1 MPQYDAAWC
10 SENDTFSSQQ
20 HPQRKKRIYDA
31 GFRASDIVLFLLVVF
46 GERRNLRAVVA
57 RVGFLGVREGRFG
70 DDSPPEFS
78 NSHHTR
84 LCKTTT
90 ETKEND
96 DVEQSKGKKGREKQH
111 SSHGIREPET
121 DGLETD
127 REITRDEIRS
137 VED

>member
-57 RVGFLGVREGRFG
+57 RVGFLVVREGRFG
-70 DDSPPEFS
+70 DDSFAA
-78 NSHHTR
+78 
-84 LCKTTT
+84 
-90 ETKEND
+90 
-96 DVEQSKGKKGREKQH
+96 
-111 SSHGIREPET
+111 GIFQFALYT
-121 DGLETD
+121 SLNKNNK
-127 REITRDEIRS
+127 DERKR
-137 VED
+137 

>member
-1 MPQYDAAWC
+1 MPQYDAVWC
-10 SENDTFSSQQ
+10 SENDTFYSQQ
-20 HPQRKKRIYDA
+20 HPQRTRIYA
-31 GFRASDIVLFLLVVF
+31 GFRASDIVLFLLVF
-46 GERRNLRAVVA
+46 GEQRNLRVVVV
-57 RVGFLGVREGRFG
+57 RVGFLVVREGGFG

-78 NSHHTR
+78 NSHCTR

-90 ETKEND
+90 KTKEND
-96 DVEQSKGKKGREKQH
+96 DVEQSKGKGGREKQH

>member
-1 MPQYDAAWC
+1 MMCECIYCVTFRPRNGEKFVKMPQYDAAWC

-57 RVGFLGVREGRFG
+57 RVGFLVVREGRFG

-78 NSHHTR
+78 NSHCTR
-84 LCKTTT
+84 L
-90 ETKEND
+90 
-96 DVEQSKGKKGREKQH
+96 
-111 SSHGIREPET
+111 
-121 DGLETD
+121 
-127 REITRDEIRS
+127 
-137 VED
+137 